1 MVTGN
6 IVFLIFDNLLN
17 FFKKTVMK
25 YIILILLFCLTT
37 AGCSSSL
44 NSEKKNQDLK
54 LLKKSVDSLRVLMT
68 NLDRTL
74 DSLNSMDKRK
84 TEELMRLQI
93 ELDSLNK
100 NLD

>member
-1 MVTGN
+1 M
-6 IVFLIFDNLLN
+6 
-17 FFKKTVMK
+17 
-25 YIILILLFCLTT
+25 
-37 AGCSSSL
+37 
-44 NSEKKNQDLK
+44 
-54 LLKKSVDSLRVLMT
+54 DSLRVLMT